1 MLLYF
6 MKNIKKYIVIL
17 VLHLFLITS
26 VSYANSPNPLI
37 GNQEAIET
45 GKKLYK
51 VKCAKCHG
59 IKATGINSG
68 HLKTPNLRK
77 FRRGYLA
84 FADIIVNGYL
94 RMPAWGGMGKL
105 NTKQINQLAAYL
117 ESIAIKKTNWN
128 EIKNK

>member
-84 FADIIVNGYL
+84 FTDIIVNGYL

>member
-1 MLLYF
+1 
-6 MKNIKKYIVIL
+6 MKNIKKIISIL
-17 VLHLFLITS
+17 ILHLFIITP
-26 VSYANSPNPLI
+26 VCYANSSNPLSS
-37 GNQEAIET
+37 NQDAMET

-77 FRRGYLA
+77 FRRGYTA
-84 FADIIVNGYL
+84 FTDIIVNGYL

-117 ESIAIKKTNWN
+117 ESIALKKTNWN
-128 EIKNK
+128 ENKNK

>member
-1 MLLYF
+1 
-6 MKNIKKYIVIL
+6 MKNIQRFISIL
-17 VLHLFLITS
+17 ILYLFIICP
-26 VSYANSPNPLI
+26 VSYANSANPLF
-37 GNQEAIET
+37 GNQDSIEI

-68 HLKTPNLRK
+68 HLQTPNLRK
-77 FRRGYLA
+77 FRRGYKS
-84 FADIIVNGYL
+84 FTDIIVNGYL

-117 ESIAIKKTNWN
+117 ESIALKKTNWN
-128 EIKNK
+128 ENKNK